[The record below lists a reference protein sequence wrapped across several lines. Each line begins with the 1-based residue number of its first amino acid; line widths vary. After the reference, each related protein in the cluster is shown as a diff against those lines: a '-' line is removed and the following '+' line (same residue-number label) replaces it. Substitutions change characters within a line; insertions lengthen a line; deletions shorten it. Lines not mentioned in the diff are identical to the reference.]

1 MNKFR
6 NYIIIKIER
15 DEIKK
20 VNVHGIIRKIRPGNL
35 VKSSVYEPE
44 PGNGQVMDNGVT
56 GYGRSQI
63 KKNFGDHKSE
73 DRHV

>member
-20 VNVHGIIRKIRPGNL
+20 VNVHGVIRKIRPWNL
-35 VKSSVYEPE
+35 IKSSMREPE
-44 PGNGQVMDNGVT
+44 LGSGQVMDNGVT
-56 GYGRSQI
+56 GYGRGQI
-63 KKNFGDHKSE
+63 
-73 DRHV
+73 